1 MDQETADAR
10 KSVQQVLEGN
20 PAYRHLYGALVTF
33 CAEERPLEEAQRF
46 CDDRRTSPSQ
56 ILSASALVDVMVRA
70 GALRRTILVDGA
82 PYEGTLEEFRA
93 DEAVPEDAAV
103 AVSVRATEAGLS
115 AAAAQREERSL
126 DRLIADHPGRAAAFR
141 QVVAWCADGGRVTSE
156 LQELLKAADLLETEA
171 ARGID
176 GLHASYFTGA
186 LESVGALAWNGRAW
200 IAADEGRAALVAR

>member
-1 MDQETADAR
+1 MEQEAADAR

-20 PAYRHLYGALVTF
+20 PAYRHLYSALVTF

-56 ILSASALVDVMVRA
+56 ILSASALVDVMVRV
-70 GALRRTILVDGA
+70 GALRQTILVDGV
-82 PYEGTLEEFRA
+82 PYEGTLEELQA
-93 DEAVPEDAAV
+93 DEAIPEDAVV

-115 AAAAQREERSL
+115 AAAAQCEERSL
-126 DRLIADHPGRAAAFR
+126 DRLIADHPHRAAAFH
-141 QVVAWCADGGRVTSE
+141 QVVAWCADEGRATGE

-176 GLHASYFTGA
+176 GLHASYFTSA

-200 IAADEGRAALVAR
+200 IATDEGRAALAAR